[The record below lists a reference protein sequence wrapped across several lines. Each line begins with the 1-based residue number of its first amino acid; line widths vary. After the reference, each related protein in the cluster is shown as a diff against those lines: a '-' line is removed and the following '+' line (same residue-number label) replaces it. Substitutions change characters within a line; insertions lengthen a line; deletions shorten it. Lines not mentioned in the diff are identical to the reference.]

1 MSEVGEASKGIGKK
15 VLAVLVLVI
24 AAWII
29 FKIVVGVVAALF
41 WVVVAVAA
49 VIAAIWAVTTIMR

>member
-15 VLAVLVLVI
+15 VLAGLVLLI
-24 AAWII
+24 AAWILI
-29 FKIVVGVVAALF
+29 KIVIGVVAAVF

-49 VIAAIWAVTTIMR
+49 VIAAIWAIATITR